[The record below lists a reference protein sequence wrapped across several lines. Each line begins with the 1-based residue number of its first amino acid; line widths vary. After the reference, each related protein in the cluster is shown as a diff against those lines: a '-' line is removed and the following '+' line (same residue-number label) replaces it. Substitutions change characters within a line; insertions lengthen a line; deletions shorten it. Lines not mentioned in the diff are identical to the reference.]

1 MWTEMGGGA
10 DDATDALRHLAA
22 TKARTSLARAGLRLR
37 RTQAAELAGIGVER
51 LRSRSGGG
59 AA

>member
-22 TKARTSLARAGLRLR
+22 TKAREVRMRKLRGLE
-37 RTQAAELAGIGVER
+37 AEAKQ
-51 LRSRSGGG
+51 GGFMSSDDS
-59 AA
+59 AE